1 MLKPC
6 IIVFVGPVGSGKST
20 QIKLSAYALKMKGLR
35 VKTTSIKTGHI
46 FAYLLETVLAKI
58 VVGKRK
64 DAYPVRALI
73 EDKPRLFKR
82 LFRLWLTLDVLSIS
96 IRFILSVYLPLK
108 MRRIVIVEEYFSAT
122 IADYIYLAKV
132 LVLPFKTVSPAVRFM
147 QRLLQ
152 LSGPM
157 QTIFLDA
164 PNVVLEK
171 RWGQRS
177 SLNEKTDY
185 LQMQHTLLLSASKF
199 SSSFLYVETGN
210 KTIGETQR
218 LIINHLKDIKQ
229 DYCVFMKRS
238 ID

>member
-1 MLKPC
+1 MSQPR

-20 QIKLSAYALKMKGLR
+20 QIKLSASALKVNGLR
-35 VKTTSIKTGHI
+35 VKTTFIKTGHI
-46 FAYLLETVLAKI
+46 FAYLLETVLAKML
-58 VVGKRK
+58 VGGRK
-64 DAYPVRALI
+64 DAYPIRALI
-73 EDKPRLFKR
+73 EDKPHMFKR
-82 LFRLWLTLDVLSIS
+82 LFKLWLTLDVLSIS
-96 IRFILSVYLPLK
+96 IRFILTVYLPLK

-122 IADYIYLAKV
+122 IADYIYLARV
-132 LVLPFKTVSPAVRFM
+132 LDLPFKTVSHAVRFM

-152 LSGPM
+152 LSGPI

-164 PNVVLEK
+164 PSVVLEK
-171 RWGQRS
+171 RWSQRS

-185 LQMQHTLLLSASKF
+185 LQMQRTLLLSASKL

-210 KTIGETQR
+210 KTIGETHR

-229 DYCVFMKRS
+229 DDCVFMKRS